1 MKKKLFSIIMC
12 ALMVMC
18 LMPSMAFAE
27 GGATEVADLNALKTE
42 LAKES
47 PVSVKLTSDIENI
60 GEIITIDGGKSVT
73 IDLNGHTISFAEGD
87 FFYLKHGT
95 LELKGEGTVKE
106 ATPKYAPVIVA
117 GSKTSTDADYSTLT
131 VGKNVTLSGWDGI
144 QIDYAGKS
152 EEGNNHAYGV
162 VVTVNGTLK
171 ANYDGDQAG
180 SGIWINGDIKDTEG
194 CVPKITLSDTS
205 KIDASGQTGIY
216 AAGYAEWTLEG
227 DITAG
232 QAVTAKSGKI
242 TINKGTYTSE
252 GDGTKASAYDIPRDY
267 ATGSAYTGAAVGIT
281 SNDNYAKKLDLVIN
295 DGTFKSAY
303 DWAVYEGIGKYEDGT
318 MAATSSYATVAIN
331 GGDFEGYTELDKKGD
346 AVRVTNAAEKNVI
359 TGGTFNADPTN
370 YVAEGYQAVENN
382 DGTWSIEP
390 KTLTSIA
397 ITVKE
402 PEIGKTPDYDYT
414 WTVKSKDSGDS
425 QVSFWLKIAKDK
437 YEEGVFDNGW
447 EVVGEKEKFQKD
459 YYYMFVTA
467 FEPKDGYRIGDED
480 PTATVN
486 GKEAIVSVQN
496 DRTTAY
502 VIKIYGPLTEEA
514 KSPAT
519 GDNSELGLFAVAGLI
534 SAVGVALVLRRK
546 QSM

>member
-27 GGATEVADLNALKTE
+27 SGATEVADLSTLKTE

-60 GEIITIDGGKSVT
+60 NEIITIDGGKSVT
-73 IDLNGHTISFAEGD
+73 IDLNGHTISFAEEK
-87 FFYLKHGT
+87 FFYLKNGT
-95 LELKGEGTVKE
+95 LEFKGEGTVKE
-106 ATPKYAPVIVA
+106 VTPKYAPVIVA
-117 GSKTSTDADYSTLT
+117 GSKTSTEADYSTLI

-194 CVPKITLSDTS
+194 YVPKITLSDTS
-205 KIDASGQTGIY
+205 KIVASGQTGIY

-242 TINKGTYTSE
+242 TINKGTYISE

-303 DWAVYEGIGKYEDGT
+303 DWAVYEGIGQYENGN

-346 AVRVTNAAEKNVI
+346 AVRVTNAAEKKVI
-359 TGGTFNADPTN
+359 TGGTFNADPTK
-370 YVAEGYQAVENN
+370 YVAEGYQAVENK

-402 PEIGKTPDYDYT
+402 PEVGKTPDYDYT
-414 WTVKSKDSGDS
+414 WTVKSKDSGNS
-425 QVSFWLKIAKDK
+425 QTAIWLKIAKDK
-437 YEEGVFDNGW
+437 YDEDSFEDW

-459 YYYMFVTA
+459 YYYMFVTG
-467 FEPKDGYRIGDED
+467 FKPNDGYTIGDDD

-486 GKEAIVSVQN
+486 GKEAIVSVV
-496 DRTTAY
+496 DKSVAY
-502 VIKIYGPLTEEA
+502 VIKIYGPLTE

-519 GDNSELGLFAVAGLI
+519 GDNSELGIFAVAGLI

-546 QSM
+546 QSN